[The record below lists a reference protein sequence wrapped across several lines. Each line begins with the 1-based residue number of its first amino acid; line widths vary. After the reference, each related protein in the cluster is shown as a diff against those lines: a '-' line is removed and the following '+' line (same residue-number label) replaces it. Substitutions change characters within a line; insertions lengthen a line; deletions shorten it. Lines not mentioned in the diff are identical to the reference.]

1 VFFVDILALP
11 KKYKMKKV
19 LTLMF
24 VASLAFGAV
33 SCSKDYNCECTAAG
47 ALPAQTIP
55 IADASKSEATDACD
69 AAAATRKAF
78 DATATCELK

>member
-1 VFFVDILALP
+1 MDILAIP

-19 LTLMF
+19 FTLMF

-33 SCSKDYNCECTAAG
+33 SCSKDYTCECAAAG
-47 ALPAQTIP
+47 ALPAQTLP
-55 IADASKSEATDACD
+55 IADASKSEATEACD
-69 AAAATRKAF
+69 ALETTRKAF